1 MGYSLEVYVVE
12 FEELSRLLKKK
23 GIDASD
29 PGRILDPVEAKK
41 ERLLARDEERKK
53 KQTERHV
60 LTKAMVNHPIPRLF
74 VSRRNDKGPNGF
86 NCAICRKDVSFLS
99 RGPRGIWRHFKCK
112 GHFLKDRRYRLDHED
127 VIYSENLDAIPVA
140 EVSAELRAEIELTPP
155 VTLGRMNKF
164 VEDEVDA
171 LVGLPSNVPPTTLV
185 GCLFELPRSGGTQ
198 VFLRRLWNQFRT
210 TLPVESPYA
219 SVSWSKTETLVVIVQ
234 TLFTRVL
241 RRVKSWLG
249 DSPFSLA
256 LQSSLL
262 GVKCVVRC
270 CPDDSVREVCLADVE
285 FGEASC
291 ETEIQCIAR
300 ILSLVPTRQG
310 PVSIQGC
317 PPVLFNA
324 YVDWCQAVGRPVPI
338 AAIVFDCDVLRRLM
352 HDASFMCVGSVDP
365 FATVEYL
372 VQRLKRV
379 RHQAWLLN
387 LPRFRMCLESGVIPA
402 ASWCDV
408 VQELLDNWSDIKIC
422 LSNDTLLMKKNV
434 NVVDLDSLL
443 CSDRLGLPRLALL
456 HVVLLCFRSNCKK
469 QFESSVRDYGCR
481 NFSDFCFF
489 YWSLLSKVKKVSQ
502 LPSID
507 NWSEYVSKPLNS
519 WANVTVAECLQGEP
533 SILKAIRGLDDAPR
547 RSFLREC
554 QGYLLELLKQLG
566 SSPYAHSRIAR
577 SLSSLS
583 VDMLLGGDADYAVEL
598 FQDLVACLL
607 ESGCLDGV
615 EREAASNEFK
625 SLIVE
630 LRDRYVDGSE
640 VADVFCF
647 LESLDIFQCRAHVRQ
662 VVRLVR
668 VIVCPAPSPLPH
680 VEVST
685 SGCSVPVS
693 VIRSGLSGVQSFILQ
708 PKFVSTELLTVEC
721 IEELKSNLL
730 VGHLFLGCSTF
741 DPWGGVS
748 RHPYQEIF
756 GSIFRCYT
764 AYYSGQVTEWRA
776 RMAAGPSSQVGV
788 SGTPSVADTASLAVV
803 SGSQQGT
810 SSPASEKRKGSKR
823 SVRQGKS
830 C

>member
-1 MGYSLEVYVVE
+1 M
-12 FEELSRLLKKK
+12 
-23 GIDASD
+23 
-29 PGRILDPVEAKK
+29 
-41 ERLLARDEERKK
+41 
-53 KQTERHV
+53 
-60 LTKAMVNHPIPRLF
+60 
-74 VSRRNDKGPNGF
+74 
-86 NCAICRKDVSFLS
+86 
-99 RGPRGIWRHFKCK
+99 
-112 GHFLKDRRYRLDHED
+112 
-127 VIYSENLDAIPVA
+127 
-140 EVSAELRAEIELTPP
+140 
-155 VTLGRMNKF
+155 
-164 VEDEVDA
+164 
-171 LVGLPSNVPPTTLV
+171 
-185 GCLFELPRSGGTQ
+185 
-198 VFLRRLWNQFRT
+198 
-210 TLPVESPYA
+210 
-219 SVSWSKTETLVVIVQ
+219 VVIVQ
-234 TLFTRVL
+234 TLFPRVL

-256 LQSSLL
+256 LQSSLS

-270 CPDDSVREVCLADVE
+270 CPDDSVREICLVDVE
-285 FGEASC
+285 FGGVSC
-291 ETEIQCIAR
+291 ETEIQCLAR
-300 ILSLVPTRQG
+300 VLSLVPTRQG

-317 PPVLFNA
+317 LPVLFNA

-443 CSDRLGLPRLALL
+443 CSDRLGLPRLDLL

-469 QFESSVRDYGCR
+469 QFESSVRDYGRR

-507 NWSEYVSKPLNS
+507 KWSEYVSKPLNN

-533 SILKAIRGLDDAPR
+533 SILKALRGLDESPR
-547 RSFLREC
+547 RSFLRAC
-554 QGYLLELLKQLG
+554 QGCLLELLKQLS

-583 VDMLLGGDADYAVEL
+583 VDMLLGGDADYVADL
-598 FQDLVACLL
+598 FQDLVACLQ

-625 SLIVE
+625 SLVVE
-630 LRDRYVDGSE
+630 LRGRSVDCSQID
-640 VADVFCF
+640 DVFSF

-668 VIVCPAPSPLPH
+668 VIVCPAPRPLPH
-680 VEVST
+680 VEIST
-685 SGCSVPVS
+685 SGCSVPLS
-693 VIRSGLSGVQSFILQ
+693 VIQTGLSGVQSFVIQ

-721 IEELKSNLL
+721 IAELKSNLL

-748 RHPYQEIF
+748 RHPYEDVF

-764 AYYSGQVTEWRA
+764 AYYAGQVDEWRA
-776 RMAAGPSSQVGV
+776 RMTEGSLIV
-788 SGTPSVADTASLAVV
+788 SGVGWIT
-803 SGSQQGT
+803 SGSGNCLF
-810 SSPASEKRKGSKR
+810 SGWLGHSL
-823 SVRQGKS
+823 
-830 C
+830 

>member
-1 MGYSLEVYVVE
+1 M
-12 FEELSRLLKKK
+12 
-23 GIDASD
+23 
-29 PGRILDPVEAKK
+29 
-41 ERLLARDEERKK
+41 ARDEERKK
-53 KQTERHV
+53 QQTERHV

-74 VSRRNDKGPNGF
+74 VSRRTDKSPNGF
-86 NCAICRKDVSFLS
+86 NCAVSRKDVSFLS
-99 RGPRGIWRHFKCK
+99 RSPRGIWRHFKCK
-112 GHFLKDRRYRLDHED
+112 GHYLKDRRYRLDHED

-171 LVGLPSNVPPTTLV
+171 LVGVPSNVPPTTLV
-185 GCLFELPRSGGTQ
+185 GCLLELFELLRSGGSQ
-198 VFLRRLWNQFRT
+198 VFMRRLWNQFRT
-210 TLPVESPYA
+210 TLPVETPYA

-234 TLFTRVL
+234 TLFPRVF
-241 RRVKSWLG
+241 RRVKSCPG

-256 LQSSLL
+256 LQSSLS

-270 CPDDSVREVCLADVE
+270 CPDDSVLEICLVDVA
-285 FGEASC
+285 FGGVSC
-291 ETEIQCIAR
+291 ETEIQCLAR
-300 ILSLVPTRQG
+300 VLSLVPTRRG

-338 AAIVFDCDVLRRLM
+338 AAIVFDCDVLRLLM
-352 HDASFMCVGSVDP
+352 HDASFLCVGSVDP

-372 VQRLKRV
+372 VHRLKRV
-379 RHQAWLLN
+379 RRHAWLLN
-387 LPRFRMCLESGVIPA
+387 LPRFRMCLESGAIPA

-443 CSDRLGLPRLALL
+443 CSDCLGLPRLALL
-456 HVVLLCFRSNCKK
+456 HVVLMCFRSNCKK

-507 NWSEYVSKPLNS
+507 NWSEYASKPLNS

-533 SILKAIRGLDDAPR
+533 SILKALRGLDEALR
-547 RSFLREC
+547 RSFLSEY
-554 QGYLLELLKQLG
+554 QGCLLELLKQLG

-583 VDMLLGGDADYAVEL
+583 VDMLLGGDADYVADL
-598 FQDLVACLL
+598 FQDLVACLPL
-607 ESGCLDGV
+607 V
-615 EREAASNEFK
+615 
-625 SLIVE
+625 VE
-630 LRDRYVDGSE
+630 LRGRSVDCSQID
-640 VADVFCF
+640 DVFSF
-647 LESLDIFQCRAHVRQ
+647 LESLDMFQCRARVRQ

-668 VIVCPAPSPLPH
+668 VIVCPAPRPLPH
-680 VEVST
+680 VEIST
-685 SGCSVPVS
+685 SGCSVPLS
-693 VIRSGLSGVQSFILQ
+693 VTQTGLSGVQSFVIQ
-708 PKFVSTELLTVEC
+708 PKFVSTELLAVEC
-721 IEELKSNLL
+721 IAELKSNLL
-730 VGHLFLGCSTF
+730 VGHLFLGCSTV
-741 DPWGGVS
+741 DPWSGVS
-748 RHPYQEIF
+748 RHPYEDVF

-764 AYYSGQVTEWRA
+764 AYYSG
-776 RMAAGPSSQVGV
+776 
-788 SGTPSVADTASLAVV
+788 
-803 SGSQQGT
+803 
-810 SSPASEKRKGSKR
+810 
-823 SVRQGKS
+823 
-830 C
+830 